1 MPYTASAIQQHIQCN
16 HMTREHTEIHGQ
28 AQKQQQQSGF
38 SEIQSFNRQQQQ
50 QQSSFAAKA
59 GELL

>member
-1 MPYTASAIQQHIQCN
+1 
-16 HMTREHTEIHGQ
+16 MTREHTEIHGQ